1 MDDHLS
7 GPSQDTIG
15 RVRRVFVESLHL
27 KVGHAELSY
36 ERMLEEA
43 ASLDSIAVL
52 EVLTAVEREFGISL
66 EPEFLEFDFLRDLA
80 GLAAYIDDRLGRQRE

>member
-27 KVGHAELSY
+27 KVGHAELS
-36 ERMLEEA
+36 
-43 ASLDSIAVL
+43 
-52 EVLTAVEREFGISL
+52 
-66 EPEFLEFDFLRDLA
+66 
-80 GLAAYIDDRLGRQRE
+80 